1 MAKLHFLGA
10 NRQVTGSRYCLE
22 TRRSRVMVDCGMFQ
36 ERPFESRNWEDTAI
50 PPASID
56 AMVLTH
62 AHIDHCGLIPRLVRN
77 GFQAPIHC
85 TPPTAELTEVMLRD
99 AAHIQGEDV
108 EYKIKRHRKE
118 GRVDVKEPQPLFDD
132 RDVDRTIPLLQSAA
146 YDRRVEVTKDISV
159 TFREA
164 GHILG
169 SAMLDFEIV
178 EDERTLR
185 VVFSGDIGQRGKP
198 ILQDPTQFSAADYVV
213 MESTY
218 GDRDHEQAGDIL
230 GQLER
235 VIQSTLSAG
244 GNVVI
249 PTFAVERA
257 QELLYFLS
265 QLVHAQRIPLVPV
278 YVDSPMAADVT
289 NIFQRHR
296 DRFDEDMWKRIQQS
310 VPPLDFPGLVFSRTT
325 EESKAIN
332 GDRRPAIILST
343 AGMCNAGRIKHHLRQ
358 NLPNPR
364 STILFVGFQAQGTLG
379 RQILDGKPE
388 VRIHN
393 RMCPVRAK
401 VDKIYGFSGHADRAG
416 LLHWASG
423 FEKPPRRVFLTHG
436 EESAA
441 ESLAAELRAVHQWD
455 VLIPHYASTTDLR

>member
-1 MAKLHFLGA
+1 
-10 NRQVTGSRYCLE
+10 
-22 TRRSRVMVDCGMFQ
+22 
-36 ERPFESRNWEDTAI
+36 
-50 PPASID
+50 
-56 AMVLTH
+56 
-62 AHIDHCGLIPRLVRN
+62 
-77 GFQAPIHC
+77 
-85 TPPTAELTEVMLRD
+85 
-99 AAHIQGEDV
+99 
-108 EYKIKRHRKE
+108 
-118 GRVDVKEPQPLFDD
+118 
-132 RDVDRTIPLLQSAA
+132 
-146 YDRRVEVTKDISV
+146 V